1 MQKKRKKI
9 SSLCHDWLC
18 CCSFKLSN
26 TLHSWAGL
34 GLARGS
40 IKDVISRVVKN
51 KFRRKNWNSIELL
64 IIDEVSMLSEK
75 LFIILDSIGKI
86 IKKNQKPFGGI
97 QLIFAGDFH
106 QLPPIGDEDDEKSI
120 NFCFENP
127 LFNITFPNQILLKT
141 VFRQKDPIYQ
151 KILYEIRCG
160 KLKSSSLK
168 ILNNYIREP
177 SPDMLIKPPILLAKR
192 KDVDL
197 INNMELAKLDNKSQE
212 YNIKEHK
219 QDDDLDKKHTFTDD
233 DKKYEINYLKNNILA
248 EEKLILKIGAQVMC
262 IANIDMEG
270 TNAIVNGSQGIIVD
284 IKDELPVVE
293 FKNGETRIIKEH
305 LWKSEIIPGIGIK
318 QLPLIHAWA
327 ITIHK
332 AQGLSLES
340 AQIDIG
346 KIYLNV
352 SNLCCTI
359 KNYF

>member
-1 MQKKRKKI
+1 
-9 SSLCHDWLC
+9 
-18 CCSFKLSN
+18 
-26 TLHSWAGL
+26 
-34 GLARGS
+34 
-40 IKDVISRVVKN
+40 
-51 KFRRKNWNSIELL
+51 
-64 IIDEVSMLSEK
+64 
-75 LFIILDSIGKI
+75 
-86 IKKNQKPFGGI
+86 
-97 QLIFAGDFH
+97 
-106 QLPPIGDEDDEKSI
+106 
-120 NFCFENP
+120 
-127 LFNITFPNQILLKT
+127 
-141 VFRQKDPIYQ
+141 
-151 KILYEIRCG
+151 
-160 KLKSSSLK
+160 
-168 ILNNYIREP
+168 
-177 SPDMLIKPPILLAKR
+177 MLIKPPILLAKR

-219 QDDDLDKKHTFTDD
+219 QDDDLDKKHSFTDD

-318 QLPLIHAWA
+318 QIPLIHAWA

-346 KIYLNV
+346 KNIFECGQTYVALSRVISLEGLYLIAFSPNK
-352 SNLCCTI
+352 I
-359 KNYF
+359 KLFKKVIDYYEKLI